1 MVVDDSL
8 VSLTRAVGLSFRVRA
23 TGQGHAASFDMH
35 FAGLLKYDS
44 NGAQVDATALLL
56 LQRVSGTFPL
66 AGILMQLYCSAG
78 HQAA

>member
-1 MVVDDSL
+1 
-8 VSLTRAVGLSFRVRA
+8 
-23 TGQGHAASFDMH
+23 MH